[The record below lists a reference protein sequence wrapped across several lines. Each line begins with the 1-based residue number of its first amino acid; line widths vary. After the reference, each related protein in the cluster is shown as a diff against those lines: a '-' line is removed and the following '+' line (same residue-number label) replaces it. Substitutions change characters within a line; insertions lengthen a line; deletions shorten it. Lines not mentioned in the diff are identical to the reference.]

1 MSGCK
6 IFMRFLVVSLFI
18 ILASG
23 CAVVKQP
30 AEPLAMPAK
39 PMLKSQTYQLK
50 YETEHASPKVKS
62 VQLPAHNVKKNQTVR
77 VIVDRASVTDTLVS
91 QISQA
96 LIDKQL
102 KVTTSENSDY
112 TLAIHQVDLE
122 FIDDAKYTLAQP
134 EKPYSLFS
142 KVAQQFPSQQCA
154 NILAQVSMRLTHKA
168 SGDVVWFAKSSI
180 DSASFH
186 REPLVYSF
194 SEEKKITNELE
205 VVAFIHKHN
214 TEQARLKRA
223 ELNSEVTAPAY
234 KTITKLSRLTKLNG
248 PCTRTEISALT
259 PMMQFYL
266 SSILIDKIKVQ

>member
-1 MSGCK
+1 MKKK
-6 IFMRFLVVSLFI
+6 IRIKNIFI
-18 ILASG
+18 IAEISSNHNNNFLRTKKLIKAISKTG
-23 CAVVKQP
+23 VDAVKFQTFEPDEMTLNTNNRNFKINEKKSLWKGRKLFDLYNQYKRVK
-30 AEPLAMPAK
+30 
-39 PMLKSQTYQLK
+39 
-50 YETEHASPKVKS
+50 SPKVES
-62 VQLPAHNVKKNQTVR
+62 KKAL
-77 VIVDRASVTDTLVS
+77 VDS
-91 QISQA
+91 
-96 LIDKQL
+96 
-102 KVTTSENSDY
+102 
-112 TLAIHQVDLE
+112 
-122 FIDDAKYTLAQP
+122 
-134 EKPYSLFS
+134 
-142 KVAQQFPSQQCA
+142 
-154 NILAQVSMRLTHKA
+154 
-168 SGDVVWFAKSSI
+168 AKSSI